1 MPESTQP
8 VATCHLGIGACSI
21 CSPSLKSGLILRR
34 EKEDSAG
41 PPLDVPRE
49 PVQDGLPAGALLL
62 GGVRFFRVEGLPDS
76 NAVALLDELHAQRT
90 AAESAFDQLVADD
103 LP

>member
-21 CSPSLKSGLILRR
+21 CSPSLKSGVVLRR

-62 GGVRFFRVEGLPDS
+62 GGVRLLGVEGLPDCD
-76 NAVALLDELHAQRT
+76 ATARLDELDDQGA
-90 AAESAFDQLVADD
+90 AAEAALDQFVGDD
-103 LP
+103 